1 MYADIAATLSFY
13 CGLRAC
19 EIKGLRWQD
28 IDLRNRLLHVR
39 RSKTPA
45 GWRSPT
51 LNATCLDVLQRLHDD
66 AARLGFTEPDHFV
79 FAWHGRGRK
88 LDPTRG
94 MTSWRSAWRAM
105 RKGAGLVHVRFH
117 DGRQTAITTLAEKG
131 LPDWVIQAQVGHV
144 APEMMKTYSHIPRQA
159 LNQTADALKPP
170 ASRPATPPAA
180 AAKRRTAR
188 PVQQPAAQAAEPRVA
203 RAVNEPAARAR
214 RVMSHSVSQNA
225 GPGGRVLRFAKKD
238 WLLRSDL
245 NLQPSG

>member
-79 FAWHGRGRK
+79 FPWHGRGACAEGYVTLRVTK
-88 LDPTRG
+88 RG
-94 MTSWRSAWRAM
+94 CGRAST
-105 RKGAGLVHVRFH
+105 
-117 DGRQTAITTLAEKG
+117 QIC
-131 LPDWVIQAQVGHV
+131 
-144 APEMMKTYSHIPRQA
+144 
-159 LNQTADALKPP
+159 
-170 ASRPATPPAA
+170 
-180 AAKRRTAR
+180 
-188 PVQQPAAQAAEPRVA
+188 
-203 RAVNEPAARAR
+203 
-214 RVMSHSVSQNA
+214 
-225 GPGGRVLRFAKKD
+225 
-238 WLLRSDL
+238 
-245 NLQPSG
+245 